1 MLVGV
6 CGPQHA
12 GKTTVSHTLVKE
24 YGFYYIDGMVTFQ
37 SLYERASIEARKV
50 EAGCGLYPVQFSG
63 DSLETQDKW
72 APPAAALSQC
82 WRSNVN
88 VVIDGVTPQHPALPD
103 LLKRPYFLLL
113 YVESPALIRFH
124 RASERTAETC
134 FQSLHSFL
142 EIDDRSMFDDSFYM
156 DLRGPDEYT
165 PNKDRSRTVNGG
177 CGSTCRRGETL
188 VTLRRLARVHVANSS
203 NSLET
208 LRDGL
213 RALRLTD
220 AERLRPCWDTYF
232 MSLAKLASER
242 TNCMKRRVGCVIARD
257 RRVIAT
263 GYNGTPSGVTNCWS
277 GGCARCNGAQCISSQ
292 GGIGL
297 DLCLCLHAEENAII
311 EAGRERCQNATLYCN
326 LFPCVL
332 CAKKIVQAG
341 IRQVVYDKGYST
353 DEASSKL
360 LEAGN
365 VTVVR
370 FRRDHKY
377 EVLHPSLD

>member
-12 GKTTVSHTLVKE
+12 GKTTLSHTLVEE
-24 YGFYYIDGMVTFQ
+24 YGFYYIEGMAMFQ
-37 SLYERASIEARKV
+37 SLNERARTDAREV
-50 EAGCGLYPVQFSG
+50 ASERGLHVVQLNDDLRG
-63 DSLETQDKW
+63 TRDKW
-72 APPAAALSQC
+72 SPPPAVLSQC
-82 WRSNVN
+82 WRSDVN
-88 VVIDGVTPQHPALPD
+88 AVIDGVTPQHPALPD

-113 YVESPALIRFH
+113 YVDSPALTRFR
-124 RASERTAETC
+124 RASERAEDEC
-134 FQSLHSFL
+134 FENLQSFL
-142 EIDDRSMFDDSFYM
+142 KIDDLSMFDDSY
-156 DLRGPDEYT
+156 Y
-165 PNKDRSRTVNGG
+165 RSRKTSQKNTPDDDSRIAHGDVLDLY
-177 CGSTCRRGETL
+177 RKGETL
-188 VTLRRLARVHVANSS
+188 MTLRRLARVHVTNSS
-203 NSLET
+203 DSFT
-208 LRDGL
+208 VLRDDL
-213 RALRLTD
+213 CALRLTD
-220 AERLRPCWDTYF
+220 EERLRPCWDTYF

-277 GGCARCNGAQCISSQ
+277 GGCARCNGAQCTSSQ
-292 GGIGL
+292 SGTGL

-341 IRQVVYDKGYST
+341 IQHVVYDKGYST

-365 VTVVR
+365 VIVKR